1 MINKNQVITY
11 LAGIPLHFYPYKDRH
26 GTQSGLV
33 LYFIYSYFI
42 SYFNSYYRR
51 FHMPLSHCSSGKN
64 KYQHKRFIVITI
76 NEIRN
81 QGIIRV
87 SSLQSHALSTKKK
100 KNFPQGWV
108 LQTHIGTPSIACTS
122 HCMSS
127 HCMSS
132 HCLVIESLSH
142 IIGATLSLNVGGG
155 SLVSPRMAPQGSQA
169 LKNRERQ
176 EACPQEKCKGDASFI
191 SLAPVISVTCWRAN
205 ETRKGNCACEPEN
218 RRDNQEDKGGK
229 SMVEASKV
237 NRRNGQI
244 DDNEQAPD

>member
-11 LAGIPLHFYPYKDRH
+11 LAGIPLHFYPYQDRH

-100 KNFPQGWV
+100 KISPRAGCYKPISAR
-108 LQTHIGTPSIACTS
+108 HPSHAHHIACR
-122 HCMSS
+122 HIACRR
-127 HCMSS
+127 
-132 HCLVIESLSH
+132 IASLS
-142 IIGATLSLNVGGG
+142 
-155 SLVSPRMAPQGSQA
+155 
-169 LKNRERQ
+169 NRCR
-176 EACPQEKCKGDASFI
+176 I
-191 SLAPVISVTCWRAN
+191 
-205 ETRKGNCACEPEN
+205 
-218 RRDNQEDKGGK
+218 
-229 SMVEASKV
+229 
-237 NRRNGQI
+237 
-244 DDNEQAPD
+244 